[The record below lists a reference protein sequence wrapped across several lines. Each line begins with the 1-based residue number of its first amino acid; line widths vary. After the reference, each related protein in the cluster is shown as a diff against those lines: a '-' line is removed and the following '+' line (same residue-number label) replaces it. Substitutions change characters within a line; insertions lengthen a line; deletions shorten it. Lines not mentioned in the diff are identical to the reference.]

1 MAEDGW
7 MRAAREDAG
16 AAPLVAKDGRM
27 RVVRE
32 EVRHRQRVRRGEQAA
47 EAVVAGGGAV
57 RKRSRERREGDR
69 LEES

>member
-7 MRAAREDAG
+7 VRAAREDAS

-27 RVVRE
+27 RAVRE

-47 EAVVAGGGAV
+47 EAVVASGGAV

>member
-1 MAEDGW
+1 

-16 AAPLVAKDGRM
+16 AAPLVAKDGQM
-27 RVVRE
+27 QELRE
-32 EVRHRQRVRRGEQAA
+32 EVRRRQRVRRGEQAA

-57 RKRSRERREGDR
+57 QKRSRERREGDR